1 MQPAGPA
8 GRRITV
14 KTILALALAA
24 LLPLAACGTDPGS
37 AAQDSGLMPDDNP
50 VPIELPVA
58 DGPVRTRGLAT
69 VMDTGIDTGR
79 PELCLGAVA
88 ESYPPQCGGPEITN
102 WGWGQHDGTFERE
115 GDVRWGEFALTGT
128 FDGTAFRVTDAIPA
142 ALYDAAAP
150 QPDPT
155 PAPAA
160 SYSAGQLANLA
171 ERLGSRLPGALT
183 SYAEGGHVLVDVTY
197 DDGSLQAW
205 ADEAYGAN
213 VVVVTSAL
221 VDVTGR

>member
-37 AAQDSGLMPDDNP
+37 AAQDPGPMPNDNP
-50 VPIELPVA
+50 VPTEVPTA
-58 DGPVRTRGLAT
+58 DGPVRSRSLVT
-69 VMDTGIDTGR
+69 VMDTGH

-88 ESYPPQCGGPEITN
+88 ESYPPQCGGPVITN
-102 WGWGQHDGTFERE
+102 WSWGEHDGAFEHE
-115 GDVRWGEFALTGT
+115 GDVRWGEFAVTGT
-128 FDGTAFRVTDAIPA
+128 FDGTAFAVTDAVPA

-160 SYSAGQLANLA
+160 SYSAGQLATLA
-171 ERLGSRLPGALT
+171 EGLGSRLPGALT
-183 SYAEGGHVLVDVTY
+183 SYAEGGHVLVDITY

-213 VVVVTSAL
+213 VVLVTSAL
-221 VDVTGR
+221 VDVPGG